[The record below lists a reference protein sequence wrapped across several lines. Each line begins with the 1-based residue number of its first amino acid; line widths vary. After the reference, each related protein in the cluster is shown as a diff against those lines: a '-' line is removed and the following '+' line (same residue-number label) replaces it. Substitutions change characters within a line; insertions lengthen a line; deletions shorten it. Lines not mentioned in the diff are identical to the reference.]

1 MGHQKQPIRLT
12 IAIGSLDR
20 GGTERHLLQVL
31 PRLLKYGLAVEVFCF
46 SHRGVLAGDFER
58 LGVQV
63 RGLEKRPSY
72 IFGSPSLIVFLAAA
86 IRFAAYLL
94 RHRPHIVHFFLPVSY
109 IFGTPVA
116 IVTRCYIRIMSRR
129 NQNNYQRN
137 SVWIRFIEQAWHRR
151 MSAVLGNS
159 KNVVAQLAEE
169 GVDSSRLNL
178 IYNGI
183 DFSPFHNALP
193 SGPARKRLGLS
204 EDALVFVIVA
214 NLIRYKGHAD
224 LLHALARIKGQ
235 LPQNWVLLC
244 AGRDD
249 GVGPELQNMVQDL
262 GLTGRIH
269 WMGSVE
275 DIPALLA
282 TADIALLT
290 SHEEGFSN
298 AIIEYMATGLPA
310 IVTDV
315 GGNAEAIAHNEVGL
329 VVPSRDPVALSEAI
343 LRLAHDPALRRR
355 FGLAAQALAQSRYSL
370 EACVENYMALYRRL
384 LKAHGIDV

>member
-1 MGHQKQPIRLT
+1 MDQHKQQPIRLT
-12 IAIGSLDR
+12 VAIGSLDR
-20 GGTERHLLQVL
+20 GGAERHLLQVL
-31 PRLLKYGLAVEVFCF
+31 PKFLKYGLAVEVFCF
-46 SHRGVLAGDFER
+46 SHKGVLANDFER

-63 RGLEKRPSY
+63 RGPEERP
-72 IFGSPSLIVFLAAA
+72 GGPSLIVFVVAAL
-86 IRFAAYLL
+86 RFIAYLL
-94 RHRPHIVHFFLPVSY
+94 RYRPHIVHFFLPVAY
-109 IFGTPVA
+109 IFGTPAAVM
-116 IVTRCYIRIMSRR
+116 TRCYIRIMSRR

-137 SVWIRFIEQAWHRR
+137 SFWIRFIEQLWHRR

-169 GVDSSRLNL
+169 GISSSRLNL

-183 DFSPFHNALP
+183 DFSSFSSEL
-193 SGPARKRLGLS
+193 SIGARNRLGLS
-204 EDALVFVIVA
+204 EDALVLVIVA

-249 GVGPELQNMVQDL
+249 GIGPELQNMVQDL
-262 GLTGRIH
+262 GLTGHVH

-275 DIPALLA
+275 DIPTLLA

-298 AIIEYMATGLPA
+298 AILEYMATGLPA

-315 GGNAEAIAHNEVGL
+315 GGNAEAITHNYAGL
-329 VVPSRDPVALSEAI
+329 VIPPHDPAALSEAI
-343 LRLAHDPALRRR
+343 LRLVKDPALRRQ
-355 FGLAAQALAQSRYSL
+355 FGQAAKALAYSRYSL
-370 EACVENYMALYRRL
+370 DACVENYIALYRRL
-384 LKAHGIDV
+384 MKEHNIDF

>member
-1 MGHQKQPIRLT
+1 MDKRKQQPIRLT
-12 IAIGSLDR
+12 VAIGSLDR
-20 GGTERHLLQVL
+20 GGAERHLLQVL
-31 PRLLKYGLAVEVFCF
+31 PKLLKYGLAVEVFCF
-46 SHRGVLAGDFER
+46 SHRGVLAGDFGR

-63 RGLEKRPSY
+63 GGPEKRP
-72 IFGSPSLIVFLAAA
+72 GGPSLIVFVVAAL
-86 IRFAAYLL
+86 RFVVYLL
-94 RHRPHIVHFFLPVSY
+94 RYRPHIVHFFLPVAY
-109 IFGTPVA
+109 IFGTPAAVM
-116 IVTRCYIRIMSRR
+116 TRCYIRIMSRR

-137 SVWIRFIEQAWHRR
+137 SFWIRFIEQLWHRR

-183 DFSPFHNALP
+183 DFSPFHKELSIGA
-193 SGPARKRLGLS
+193 ARSRLGLS
-204 EDALVFVIVA
+204 EDALVLVIVA

-224 LLHALARIKGQ
+224 LLHALARIKGR

-249 GVGPELQNMVQDL
+249 GIGPELQNMVQDL
-262 GLTGRIH
+262 GLTGRVH

-275 DIPALLA
+275 DIPTLLA

-298 AIIEYMATGLPA
+298 AILEYMATGLPA

-315 GGNAEAIAHNEVGL
+315 GGNAEAITHNQVGL
-329 VVPSRDPVALSEAI
+329 VVPPHDPAALAEAI
-343 LRLAHDPALRRR
+343 LRLAQDPALRRQ
-355 FGLAAQALAQSRYSL
+355 FGAAAKALAHSRYSL
-370 EACVENYMALYRRL
+370 DACVDNYIALYRRL
-384 LKAHGIDV
+384 LNDHKIDF